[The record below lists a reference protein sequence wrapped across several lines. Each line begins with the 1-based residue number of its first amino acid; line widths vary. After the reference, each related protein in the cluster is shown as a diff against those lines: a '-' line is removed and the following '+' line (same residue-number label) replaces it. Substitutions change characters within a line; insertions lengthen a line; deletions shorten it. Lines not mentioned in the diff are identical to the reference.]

1 MQGTQR
7 VVSRHALILMGRGNT
22 EIAAQI
28 FVYDHMREIRV
39 DLENLE
45 VKVLMDYDKDYFRVF
60 KVEVNENLTK
70 EAAQKI
76 VLDFYNNLLNASMK
90 LSEEEKQNLAAQ
102 RQAQVEK
109 TQKAMAEKVAP
120 EANKEVV
127 IEEPTTE
134 DSEEVAVEQT
144 EE

>member
-7 VVSRHALILMGRGNT
+7 VVSKHALILMGRGNT

-45 VKVLMDYDKDYFRVF
+45 VKVLMDYDQNYFRVF

-70 EAAQKI
+70 EAATKL

-90 LSEEEKQNLAAQ
+90 LSDEEMKNLAEQRKAQ
-102 RQAQVEK
+102 FERIKEA
-109 TQKAMAEKVAP
+109 AE
-120 EANKEVV
+120 NKK
-127 IEEPTTE
+127 
-134 DSEEVAVEQT
+134 SEETSDSNEA
-144 EE
+144 